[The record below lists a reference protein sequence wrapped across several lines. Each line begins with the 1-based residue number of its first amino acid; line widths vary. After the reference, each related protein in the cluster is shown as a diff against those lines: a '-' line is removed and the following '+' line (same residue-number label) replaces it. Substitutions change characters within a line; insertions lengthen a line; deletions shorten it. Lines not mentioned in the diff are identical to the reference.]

1 MVESANVPKVIDDVY
16 PVIVQLLLNQFV
28 WLCDYE
34 IWKEKKEKQLTF
46 LCFTLTF
53 FLFEN
58 WKKYF
63 RCL

>member
-34 IWKEKKEKQLTF
+34 IWKEKKE
-46 LCFTLTF
+46 
-53 FLFEN
+53 N
-58 WKKYF
+58 S
-63 RCL
+63 